1 MLESVVNRL
10 IIKLLHKK
18 LNRCLLTAR
27 SVLDLFGSTYE
38 LYDDARYARE
48 GE

>member
-1 MLESVVNRL
+1 MRL

-18 LNRCLLTAR
+18 LNRCLHSFR
-27 SVLDLFGSTYE
+27 SVLDLFGSVYE
-38 LYDDARYARE
+38 SYDDARFARE